1 VILIRKDLKKYSVT
15 MTSSS
20 NFLHIRRGVESS
32 GNKPESPYVEVGTMF
47 EKLLSMYKGT
57 IKELILRKILIRVR

>member
-1 VILIRKDLKKYSVT
+1 

-32 GNKPESPYVEVGTMF
+32 VNKPESPYVEVGTMF

-57 IKELILRKILIRVR
+57 IKELILRKILIKVR